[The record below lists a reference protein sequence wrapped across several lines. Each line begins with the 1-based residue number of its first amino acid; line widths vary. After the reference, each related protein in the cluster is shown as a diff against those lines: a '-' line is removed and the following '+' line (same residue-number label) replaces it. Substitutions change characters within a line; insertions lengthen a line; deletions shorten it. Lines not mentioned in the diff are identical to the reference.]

1 MSINSKQKRD
11 RKKAKSQRTKIM
23 LPPAIHQLEVF
34 RKQYVKS
41 WGVNSDGH
49 LAQGHYSWMAAKLD
63 GYPLTLEIGC
73 GVGYSTLALLK
84 QGHRIVCVEE
94 NPHCITATQRLVS
107 EQGYSVEV
115 IKRGSPKSV
124 DNNSYRL
131 AYSEVGE
138 ALAADCLII
147 EGDALKDPKLVDWLL
162 TQPKFDSIACWLIG
176 THNARGH
183 NVAIDK
189 SLIPTAYEHRI
200 FVQNRVYEL
209 ADRILRPGGVLN
221 VIDRAQTPSSE
232 LLAEAMLD
240 HHRDQASVT
249 SLSVES
255 LDHIPHEESEA
266 DGAMQMMLSVPQ
278 KSLDEYSTNASPT
291 MSLCSITSV
300 KP

>member
-11 RKKAKSQRTKIM
+11 RKKAKSQRTKIQ
-23 LPPAIHQLEVF
+23 LPHAIHQLQIF

-41 WGVNSDGH
+41 WGVNSAGH

-73 GVGYSTLALLK
+73 GVGHSTLALLK

-94 NPHCITATQRLVS
+94 NPNCIAATEHLVT

-115 IKRGSPKSV
+115 VRRGSPQSV
-124 DNNSYRL
+124 DDNSYRL
-131 AYSEVGE
+131 VYRDVGE
-138 ALAADCLII
+138 VAGADCLII

-183 NVAIDK
+183 NVAIDR
-189 SLIPTAYEHRI
+189 SVIPTAFEHRI
-200 FVQNRVYEL
+200 FVQNRVYEM
-209 ADRILRPGGVLN
+209 ADRILRPGGILS
-221 VIDRAQTPSSE
+221 VIDRGQTPSSE
-232 LLAEAMLD
+232 FLAEALLD
-240 HHRDQASVT
+240 NHRDQASVT
-249 SLSVES
+249 SLNVES
-255 LDHIPHEESEA
+255 LDHIPHEESQA
-266 DGAMQMMLSVPQ
+266 DGAIQMMLTLPANG
-278 KSLDEYSTNASPT
+278 LDEYAANGSSTI
-291 MSLCSITSV
+291 SLCSITSV